1 MMTDIPM
8 NIKIGQYFSLAEMC
22 ASDTAKA
29 KGIDNR
35 PSVEAAVNL
44 TLLCTKVL
52 DPLRKAMGP
61 ITISSGFR
69 CAALN
74 KAVGGVSNSQH
85 MKGQAADINIK
96 GDLAYGRRLFAWIK
110 ANVEF
115 DQLIWEYNSAGVC
128 WIHVSYNLD
137 GNRKKTFELKKTR

>member
-1 MMTDIPM
+1 MTDIPM
-8 NIKIGQYFSLAEMC
+8 NIKIAKYFTLAEMC

-29 KGIDNR
+29 KGIKNQ
-35 PSVEAAVNL
+35 PTVTEVVNL
-44 TLLCTKVL
+44 CLLCTKVL

-61 ITISSGFR
+61 ITISSGYR

-96 GDLAYGRRLFAWIK
+96 GDLAYGKKIFSWIK
-110 ANVEF
+110 YNCEF
-115 DQLIWEYNSAGVC
+115 DQLIWEHNKASAYWV
-128 WIHVSYNLD
+128 HVSYNLD
-137 GNRKKTFELKKTR
+137 GNRKQVIDNLLKK

>member
-52 DPLRKAMGP
+52 DPLCEAMGP
-61 ITISSGFR
+61 VQIRSGYR
-69 CAALN
+69 CKELN
-74 KAVGGVSNSQH
+74 DIQGGKADSKH
-85 MKGQAADINIK
+85 TRGQAADIDIM
-96 GDLAYGRRLFAWIK
+96 GDLAYGKRLFAWIK

>member
-1 MMTDIPM
+1 MEFVPL
-8 NIKIGQYFSLAEMC
+8 NIKIAKYFTLDEMC

-29 KGIDNR
+29 KGIKNQ
-35 PSVEAAVNL
+35 PTVTEVVNL

-96 GDLAYGRRLFAWIK
+96 GDLNYGKKLFAWLK

-115 DQLIWEYNSAGVC
+115 DQLIWEHSKAGVY
-128 WIHVSYNLD
+128 WVHVSYNLD
-137 GNRKKTFELKKTR
+137 GNRKQVIDNLLKK

>member
-1 MMTDIPM
+1 MTDIPM
-8 NIKIGQYFSLAEMC
+8 NIKIAKYFTLAEMC

-29 KGIDNR
+29 KGIKNQ
-35 PSVEAAVNL
+35 PTVTEVVNL

-61 ITISSGFR
+61 IQISSGFR

-96 GDLAYGRRLFAWIK
+96 GDIAYGKRLFAWIK

-115 DQLIWEYNSAGVC
+115 DQLIWEKNAAGTVY

-137 GNRKKTFELKKTR
+137 GNRKKDFELTKK

>member
-1 MMTDIPM
+1 MTDIPM
-8 NIKIGQYFSLAEMC
+8 NIKIAKYFSLMEMC
-22 ASDTAKA
+22 ASETAQKLC
-29 KGIDNR
+29 IRNQ
-35 PSVEAAVNL
+35 PTVTEVVNL

-61 ITISSGFR
+61 ITINSGFR

-85 MKGQAADINIK
+85 CKGQAADINIK
-96 GDLAYGRRLFAWIK
+96 GDLAYGKKIFSWIK
-110 ANVEF
+110 QHVDF
-115 DQLIWEYNSAGVC
+115 DQLIWEKNKQGTY

-137 GNRKKTFELKKTR
+137 GNRKQAFELVKK